1 MGEAGEN
8 GFISEAVHEEL
19 RVLSCVV
26 KAFRGTTAHADVCT
40 RVLFSGT
47 AVFEAWA
54 LGCSSLGK
62 GDSRTHIR
70 PLGSFPSTFPHL
82 SPVLTP
88 SISTVPPLPDFPQG
102 SGV

>member
-8 GFISEAVHEEL
+8 GFISEVVHEEL
-19 RVLSCVV
+19 RVFSRVV
-26 KAFRGTTAHADVCT
+26 KAFCGTTAHADVCT
-40 RVLFSGT
+40 RVLFSST

-62 GDSRTHIR
+62 GDSRTRIR
-70 PLGSFPSTFPHL
+70 LLGSFPSTFPRL
-82 SPVLTP
+82 SPVLML

-102 SGV
+102 SRV